1 MPTEIGTKS
10 MPSISVGQSKVK
22 RPSPVLTSMPTI
34 PSSRPTSAIA
44 SALRIEPLAITTTP
58 IRPSVI
64 KAQYSGA
71 PKDFPTSASG
81 GAARQM
87 TSVDTTPANSE
98 TSAAVVSAGPARPCC
113 AIA

>member
-34 PSSRPTSAIA
+34 PSNRPTSAIA
-44 SALRIEPLAITTTP
+44 SALRTDVLAMTTTP

-64 KAQYSGA
+64 KAQYWGA
-71 PKDFPTSASG
+71 PKGFPTTARG

-87 TSVDTTPANSE
+87 TSVATMPATSE
-98 TSAAVVSAGPARPCC
+98 PTAAVVSAGPARSCC